1 MARVSAAGVI
11 FALAAATL
19 SACNL
24 TSIGEGGN
32 EPPDA
37 LDRIR
42 STDLQ
47 PHFPQQAP
55 NPGPGNGPRAKAYYG
70 TADQPAAAVG
80 AAQATPSGNGFELNF
95 ENAPVTTVAKVI
107 LGDILG
113 VGYIID
119 PRVQGTVSLAS
130 GRPVPKK
137 DVLFVLESALRTS
150 GAVLVRDTAG
160 YRIIPG
166 GEAVGNGGMDS
177 AAAGNSPEPGYGI
190 TVIPLQYV
198 SVQTVTK
205 LLDSFAAKPGT
216 IRADPS
222 RNLLL
227 VQGSGGERRSVLD
240 TVESFDADW
249 MQGQSVGIYPV
260 HNTTPEPLIAEL
272 EKIVDAGDGGLSQ
285 NLVKFQPIGRLNAVL
300 VVAKKPE
307 LLRTAATWIGR
318 LDGSSTTSTS
328 VKVYRVH
335 YGDARLLARLLNEM
349 YAGGSS
355 GGSLDSATNQIA
367 PGAGL
372 TTASSD
378 IGGASMSPADRLT
391 GGVQS
396 ALSGGGPSALS
407 GARTPAG
414 DTSQNNAGPSLNSPA
429 SNVRTGGGGGSPILP
444 GIRIT
449 ADVTNNALLIYAN
462 QESYRIIER
471 TLNQLDRPQLQVAFD
486 ATIAEVTLNDNMNY
500 GVQFFLQSRDVGL
513 KPDVGSI
520 INSAGGAVLAQTL
533 PGFNFLVGSQ
543 ATPRV
548 ILNALHAY
556 TDVKV
561 LSNPSLVVVNNG
573 VATLQVGDSVPITT
587 GTATVLSANNAV
599 VNTIN
604 YQNTGIIL
612 RVVPRIN
619 SNGTIMLDIEQ
630 EISEVSPSTAAGSL
644 TPTISQRK
652 VKSTLSVSD
661 GQTVLLAGLIS
672 ETQSR
677 TRSGIPVLDQIP
689 KIGDVF
695 AQNQKGIQRTELII
709 FIRPQVI
716 RDSVDASVVAEELR
730 SKMRGSK
737 VGSVRPP
744 GAVAPATPQVVR

>member
-1 MARVSAAGVI
+1 LARVGAAGVL
-11 FALAAATL
+11 FALACATL
-19 SACNL
+19 AACNL
-24 TSIGEGGN
+24 TSMGESGN
-32 EPPDA
+32 DPPDA

-42 STDLQ
+42 SADLQ
-47 PHFPQQAP
+47 PRFPQQPAAT
-55 NPGPGNGPRAKAYYG
+55 PGARNGQRPSTYYG
-70 TADQPAAAVG
+70 TADQPAAP
-80 AAQATPSGNGFELNF
+80 AQSTSTPSGDGFELNF
-95 ENAPVTTVAKVI
+95 ENTPVTTVAKVV

-113 VGYIID
+113 LGYTID

-137 DVLFVLESALRTS
+137 DVLFVLESVLRTS
-150 GAVLVRDTAG
+150 NAALLHDTAG
-160 YRIIPG
+160 YRIVPAG
-166 GEAVGNGGMDS
+166 DAVGNGSVDR

-190 TVIPLQYV
+190 TVIPLRYV
-198 SVQTVTK
+198 SVQTVSK
-205 LLDSFAAKPGT
+205 LLDSFAAKAGS

-227 VQGSGGERRSVLD
+227 VQGSGAERRSVVD
-240 TVESFDADW
+240 TVLSFDADW

-260 HNTTPEPLIAEL
+260 RNTTPDPVVAEL
-272 EKIVDAGDGGLSQ
+272 EKIMDTGDGGLSQ
-285 NLVKFQPIGRLNAVL
+285 NLVKFQPIGRLNAIL

-318 LDGSSTTSTS
+318 LDSAETTSTG

-335 YGDARLLARLLNEM
+335 YGDARQLARLLNDM

-355 GGSLDSATNQIA
+355 GSLDSATNQIA

-372 TTASSD
+372 TATSSD
-378 IGGASMSPADRLT
+378 IGGAPMSPADRLT
-391 GGVQS
+391 GGGQSPLGGGGQQS
-396 ALSGGGPSALS
+396 ALT

-414 DTSQNNAGPSLNSPA
+414 DSTQNNAAPSLNSLS
-429 SNVRTGGGGGSPILP
+429 SNTRTGGAAGGPILP

-449 ADVTNNALLIYAN
+449 ADVSNNALLIYAS

-486 ATIAEVTLNDNMNY
+486 ATIAEVTLNDNLNY

-513 KPDVGSI
+513 PTDVGSI
-520 INSAGGAVLAQTL
+520 INSAGGAVLGQAL

-548 ILNALHAY
+548 ILNALHSY

-573 VATLQVGDSVPITT
+573 VATLQVGDSVPIAT

-612 RVVPRIN
+612 RVVPRVN
-619 SNGTIMLDIEQ
+619 SNGTIMLDVEQ
-630 EISEVSPSTAAGSL
+630 EISEVAPSSAGSL

-672 ETQSR
+672 ETQSV

-689 KIGDVF
+689 KIGNIF
-695 AQNQKGIQRTELII
+695 TQNLKGIQRTELII

-744 GAVAPATPQVVR
+744 GAVAPAAPQVVR